1 MDEKQT
7 TAQPHGCVYCTI
19 VAPQIDAI
27 MDHIWPE
34 NTREHFRNA
43 RVEVLKGMRSL
54 LDARIEHL
62 SRHEQ
67 KGAKIAVE

>member
-7 TAQPHGCVYCTI
+7 AHSQGCVFCGI
-19 VAPQIDAI
+19 VAPGIEAM

-34 NTREHFRNA
+34 DTREHFRNA

-62 SRHEQ
+62 SRNEQ
-67 KGAKIAVE
+67 KGAKITVE